1 MLSYT
6 ENIETH
12 TDAFN
17 RQVRNPM
24 QALQTSVIT
33 NNVFD
38 MSAVHAAALVDENG
52 REIPITEEMILS
64 ACDELMKLWH
74 FPNAA

>member
-1 MLSYT
+1 
-6 ENIETH
+6 
-12 TDAFN
+12 
-17 RQVRNPM
+17 M
-24 QALQTSVIT
+24 QALQTSVIID
-33 NNVFD
+33 NVFD